1 MRATERHYACGV
13 IIPLT
18 NPAAHSTLKVSSS
31 SLGIFVY
38 TRNTDSKQ
46 ISGRYG
52 HFLNKRKKNCWRAR
66 QTCAQS
72 KHLTGN
78 LSSNLSA
85 RLLIPVF
92 VLCRKCSSRS
102 GETDSAARQ
111 QLANIIMPGAADSSS
126 TRRK

>member
-92 VLCRKCSSRS
+92 VLCWKCYSSR
-102 GETDSAARQ
+102 GGKYSAGWVVITQ
-111 QLANIIMPGAADSSS
+111 MIIVKYG
-126 TRRK
+126 